1 VDTIDEAVLPERRRR
16 RSYSAQFKARVIQA
30 CQAPGVSLAS
40 VALANGMNANLLRRW
55 VNDRE
60 RAQSLQTVM
69 AQRLVDRAA
78 PQFVSVGVN
87 KPDSDPIRIEIRK
100 GGVSI
105 TMSLP
110 AALVGESGKVLRE
123 LLK

>member
-1 VDTIDEAVLPERRRR
+1 MDTIDEAVLPERRQR
-16 RSYSAQFKARVIQA
+16 RSYSAQFKAEVIQA

-55 VNDRE
+55 ITDRE
-60 RAQSLQTVM
+60 RAQSLQTVI
-69 AQRLVDRAA
+69 ARRAVDRAA
-78 PQFVSVGVN
+78 PQFVSVAVS
-87 KPDSDPIRIEIRK
+87 KQESDPIRIEIRK

-110 AALVGESGKVLRE
+110 ATLVGESGRLLGE